1 MPVPVR
7 NTIKAFVDRK
17 GISPYQF
24 GKETGIAQKTAY
36 ALYNNPEQ
44 RPSPS
49 VLDKICDFYQ
59 IQPAELLEWIPPSSE
74 DKEPRNRDTRNSWR
88 SLAE

>member
-1 MPVPVR
+1 MPVR
-7 NTIKAFVDRK
+7 NTIKAFIDKR
-17 GISPYQF
+17 GITPYQF

-59 IQPAELLEWIPPSSE
+59 VQPSVFLEWVNPTKE
-74 DKEPRNRDTRNSWR
+74 KDK
-88 SLAE
+88 

>member
-1 MPVPVR
+1 MPVR
-7 NTIKAFVDRK
+7 NTIKAFIDKR
-17 GISPYQF
+17 GITPYQF
-24 GKETGIAQKTAY
+24 GKETGIAQRTAY

-59 IQPAELLEWIPPSSE
+59 VQPGLFLEWVHPKKE
-74 DKEPRNRDTRNSWR
+74 KDK
-88 SLAE
+88 